1 MDQSRQK
8 ISVRIGGMSYNL
20 ITTESEQYTRQIAA
34 RADEMIR
41 RVSMASPQLSQQMTI
56 VLALTNAADE
66 LTRQAVHQS
75 LAEQQKEAA
84 EQKAEEL
91 RVELNRAREL
101 NWEMKKELL
110 RLNTLCR
117 EQAVRLSHLERTATI
132 AADAERQTIADAAE
146 LIETAASAN
155 RGESTSAAESSA
167 AAKTNETPEPAETSQ
182 STETPEPNET
192 SQSTETPQSTKTPEP
207 TETECEDCLTLGE
220 LRQTGLEEYLTSCGW
235 SSTVVTER
243 TFADEPAV
251 LSDDES

>member
-1 MDQSRQK
+1 MDQSSQK

-56 VLALTNAADE
+56 VLALTNAVDE
-66 LTRQAVHQS
+66 LTRQGVQQS

-117 EQAVRLSHLERTATI
+117 EQIARLAGMERDAAAAGTATAGRETPAVPAETVAVPAETVAVPAETI
-132 AADAERQTIADAAE
+132 AASAETIS
-146 LIETAASAN
+146 ASAVTVAAP
-155 RGESTSAAESSA
+155 EKADEPSLSTVRDDGVSF
-167 AAKTNETPEPAETSQ
+167 
-182 STETPEPNET
+182 
-192 SQSTETPQSTKTPEP
+192 
-207 TETECEDCLTLGE
+207 GE
-220 LRQTGLEEYLTSCGW
+220 LHQTGLDEYLSSFDWSAPLTSDRGTAEE
-235 SSTVVTER
+235 SAILS
-243 TFADEPAV
+243 ADE
-251 LSDDES
+251 S

>member
-20 ITTESEQYTRQIAA
+20 ITTESESYTRQIAA

-56 VLALTNAADE
+56 VLALTNAVDE
-66 LTRQAVHQS
+66 LTRQAVHQA

-84 EQKAEEL
+84 EQKAGEL
-91 RVELNRAREL
+91 RIELNRAREL

-117 EQAVRLSHLERTATI
+117 EQAARLALMERQAVMTSEADRETI
-132 AADAERQTIADAAE
+132 AHEP
-146 LIETAASAN
+146 
-155 RGESTSAAESSA
+155 ESTDLA
-167 AAKTNETPEPAETSQ
+167 EPAETAVHA
-182 STETPEPNET
+182 ETAEPAE
-192 SQSTETPQSTKTPEP
+192 SAEP
-207 TETECEDCLTLGE
+207 TDAEREDCLTLGE
-220 LRQTGLEEYLTSCGW
+220 LRQTGLEEYLSSFGW
-235 SSTVVTER
+235 SSAASTER
-243 TFADEPAV
+243 TVADEPAI

>member
-1 MDQSRQK
+1 MDQSHQK

-56 VLALTNAADE
+56 VLALTNAVDE
-66 LTRQAVHQS
+66 LTRQGVQQS

-117 EQAVRLSHLERTATI
+117 EQAVRLVHLERTTTITAEAGHATV
-132 AADAERQTIADAAE
+132 APAAE
-146 LIETAASAN
+146 FTKAVEPDDAVKLT
-155 RGESTSAAESSA
+155 
-167 AAKTNETPEPAETSQ
+167 ETPAPTETLG
-182 STETPEPNET
+182 STETQDP
-192 SQSTETPQSTKTPEP
+192 TETLGSTDTTEP
-207 TETECEDCLTLGE
+207 TETERDDCLTLGE
-220 LRQTGLEEYLTSCGW
+220 LRQTGLEEYLSSCGW
-235 SSTVVTER
+235 SSSVVTER
-243 TFADEPAV
+243 TFADEPAI

>member
-1 MDQSRQK
+1 MDQSSQK

-56 VLALTNAADE
+56 VLALTNAVDE
-66 LTRQAVHQS
+66 LTRQGVQQS

-117 EQAVRLSHLERTATI
+117 EQVARLAGMEREAAAPETATAGQETV
-132 AADAERQTIADAAE
+132 AA
-146 LIETAASAN
+146 
-155 RGESTSAAESSA
+155 
-167 AAKTNETPEPAETSQ
+167 PAETVNAPAETVAAPAETVNVPAETVAAPAETVAATAECVADPAETVAAPEKADEPSL
-182 STETPEPNET
+182 STVRDDGM
-192 SQSTETPQSTKTPEP
+192 SF
-207 TETECEDCLTLGE
+207 GE
-220 LRQTGLEEYLTSCGW
+220 LHQTGLDEYLSSFDWSAPLTSDR
-235 SSTVVTER
+235 STAEESAILS
-243 TFADEPAV
+243 ADE
-251 LSDDES
+251 S